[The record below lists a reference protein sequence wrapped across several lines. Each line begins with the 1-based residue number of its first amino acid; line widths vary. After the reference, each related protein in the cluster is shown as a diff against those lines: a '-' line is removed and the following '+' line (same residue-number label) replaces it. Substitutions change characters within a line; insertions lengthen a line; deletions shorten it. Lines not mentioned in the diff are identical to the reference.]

1 MSSPLWCRADLPFGL
16 AQRAHSSYQ
25 FFLAAVSVHGYPF
38 SSGPNHPV
46 WVDRRSLIGSP
57 FEDAA
62 HAARRQWYCTAPS
75 QRENTRAGTLQYDI
89 VPYIPRLIRRIGV
102 KTCVGAAG
110 VCRGTVDKGF

>member
-1 MSSPLWCRADLPFGL
+1 VTEVNAGVQHFTHSYDGHVVSFLWCRADLPFGL

-25 FFLAAVSVHGYPF
+25 FFLAAVSVYGYPF

-62 HAARRQWYCTAPS
+62 HAARRQ
-75 QRENTRAGTLQYDI
+75 
-89 VPYIPRLIRRIGV
+89 
-102 KTCVGAAG
+102 
-110 VCRGTVDKGF
+110 